1 MNGLA
6 LAVATATLAT
16 GADGSMTSMTGKDA
30 PGLFASRWA
39 VQPEV
44 HLRNLRGRKVVL
56 ALYHTAC

>member
-6 LAVATATLAT
+6 LAVTYATLAT
-16 GADGSMTSMTGKDA
+16 GATSGPSAMIGKEA
-30 PGLFASRWA
+30 PDVFASRWA
-39 VQPEV
+39 VKPAV